1 MKFAYSPG
9 AVAFRIFNYGLLTA
23 VALLCVLPLAH
34 IFAVSLSS
42 AEAVNGNRVGLWPV
56 DFSLGA
62 YRASFDA
69 PFLSALNVTL
79 QRIVLGTAINLVF
92 TFLLAYPLSKESDR
106 FPYRNVYV
114 WLLVFTMLFSGGLI
128 PTYILAKQLHLI
140 NTMWVLV
147 LPSAVNVFYIVLLL
161 NFFRQLPK
169 EVEESALI
177 DGASYFQS
185 MYKIYLPLSKPVI
198 ATLLLF
204 CVVTHWNAWFDGIM
218 FINDTDKYPLQTYLQ
233 LLLQKSKSVLSL
245 EDAKMAAED
254 AAKTSIYGAKMF
266 LSLLPIIALYPFLQK
281 HFTEGIV
288 IGAVKG

>member
-1 MKFAYSPG
+1 MRSTRSAG
-9 AVAFRIFNYGLLTA
+9 ATAFRLFNYGTLTL
-23 VALLCVLPLAH
+23 VALLCILPLVH

-42 AEAVNGNRVGLWPV
+42 AEAVNGNQVGLWPV

-69 PFLSALNVTL
+69 PFLSALSVTM
-79 QRIVLGTAINLVF
+79 QRIVLGTAINMLV
-92 TFLLAYPLSKESDR
+92 TFLMAYPLSKESDR

-114 WLLVFTMLFSGGLI
+114 WILVFTMLFSGGLI
-128 PTYILAKQLHLI
+128 PTYILAKQLHLL

-147 LPSAVNVFYIVLLL
+147 LPSAVNVFYIILLL

-169 EVEESALI
+169 EIEESALM
-177 DGASYFQS
+177 DGASYFKS

-204 CVVTHWNAWFDGIM
+204 CIVTHWNAWFDGIM

-281 HFTEGIV
+281 YFTEGIV

>member
-1 MKFAYSPG
+1 MRFAYSPG
-9 AVAFRIFNYGLLTA
+9 AIAFRMFNYGLLTA
-23 VALLCVLPLAH
+23 VALLCVLPLVH

-42 AEAVNGNRVGLWPV
+42 AEAVNGNEVGLWPV

-79 QRIVLGTAINLVF
+79 QRITLGTVINLVF

-114 WLLVFTMLFSGGLI
+114 WALVFTMLFSGGLI

-140 NTMWVLV
+140 NTLWVLV

-185 MYKIYLPLSKPVI
+185 MYKIYLPLSKPVV

>member
-1 MKFAYSPG
+1 MRFAYSPG
-9 AVAFRIFNYGLLTA
+9 AIAFRIFNYGLLTA

-42 AEAVNGNRVGLWPV
+42 AEAVNGNEVGLWPV

-79 QRIVLGTAINLVF
+79 QRITLGTVINLVF

-114 WLLVFTMLFSGGLI
+114 WALVFTMLFSGGLI

-140 NTMWVLV
+140 NTLWVLV

-185 MYKIYLPLSKPVI
+185 MYKIYLPLSKPVV

>member
-1 MKFAYSPG
+1 MRFAYSPG
-9 AVAFRIFNYGLLTA
+9 AIAFRIFNYGLLTA

-42 AEAVNGNRVGLWPV
+42 AEAVNGNEVGLWPV

-79 QRIVLGTAINLVF
+79 QRITLGTVINLVF

-114 WLLVFTMLFSGGLI
+114 WALVFTMLFSGGLI

-140 NTMWVLV
+140 NTLWVLV

-161 NFFRQLPK
+161 NFVRQLPK

-185 MYKIYLPLSKPVI
+185 MYKIYLPLSKPVV

>member
-1 MKFAYSPG
+1 MRTYNAAG
-9 AVAFRIFNYGLLTA
+9 ATAFRLFNYGALTLIG
-23 VALLCVLPLAH
+23 LLCVLPLVH

-42 AEAVNGNRVGLWPV
+42 AEAVNSNQVGLWPV
-56 DFSLGA
+56 EFTLGA

-69 PFLSALNVTL
+69 PFLAALNVTL
-79 QRIVLGTAINLVF
+79 QRIVLGTVINMAL

-114 WLLVFTMLFSGGLI
+114 WILVFTMLFSGGLI
-128 PTYILAKQLHLI
+128 PTYILAKSLHLI

-147 LPSAVNVFYIVLLL
+147 LPSAVNVFYVILLL

-169 EVEESALI
+169 EVEESALM

-185 MYKIYLPLSKPVI
+185 MYKIYLPLSKPVV

-204 CVVTHWNAWFDGIM
+204 CIVTHWNAWFDGIM
-218 FINDTDKYPLQTYLQ
+218 FINDTEKYPLQTYLQ

-266 LSLLPIIALYPFLQK
+266 LSLVPIIALYPFLQK
-281 HFTEGIV
+281 YFTEGIV